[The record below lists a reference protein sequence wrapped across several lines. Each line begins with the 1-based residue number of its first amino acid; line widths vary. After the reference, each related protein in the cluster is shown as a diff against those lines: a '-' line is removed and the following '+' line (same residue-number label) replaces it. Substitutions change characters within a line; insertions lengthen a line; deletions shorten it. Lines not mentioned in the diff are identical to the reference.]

1 MCYNKHLA
9 TQRKHTMQATTTAT
23 QQTVNYVPTKQ
34 KEWRELLKYIDINS
48 AAIELRKTK
57 EYFAEVA
64 VCADTL
70 SKHFKVFPPQRIVKV
85 SPWEQLGVRT
95 RLQTIARKYSVP
107 AYMINCDIM
116 NKLDY

>member
-1 MCYNKHLA
+1 MQA
-9 TQRKHTMQATTTAT
+9 TKQATTT
-23 QQTVNYVPTKQ
+23 TVNYVPASQ
-34 KEWRELLKYIDINS
+34 KEWRELLAYIDINR

-57 EYFAEVA
+57 EYTAEVA
-64 VCADTL
+64 VCADIL

-116 NKLDY
+116 DKLDY

>member
-1 MCYNKHLA
+1 VRYNKHLA
-9 TQRKHTMQATTTAT
+9 TQQRKHTMQAT
-23 QQTVNYVPTKQ
+23 VNYVPASQ

-70 SKHFKVFPPQRIVKV
+70 SKHFKVYPPQLINKV
-85 SPWEQLGVRT
+85 CPWEKLGVRAK
-95 RLQTIARKYSVP
+95 LQTIARKYSVP

-116 NKLDY
+116 DKLDY